1 MKPYYIMIHWD
12 GGSAVSG
19 FLVSQAVDEKDAIRL
34 AKKSLLAKK
43 KLIAN
48 KSTESG
54 EYERTIHFLKSL
66 KRPWRICNR
75 SKPDRTVVVTELIG
89 VVDATYW
96 LSDTISGGHIC
107 NRVDRTRNHF

>member
-1 MKPYYIMIHWD
+1 MKPYYIMTHWD

-48 KSTESG
+48 KSNDGG
-54 EYERTIHFLKSL
+54 EYKRTVHFLKSL

-75 SKPDRTVVVTELIG
+75 SKTDRTVVVTELIG

-96 LSDTISGGHIC
+96 LSDIIAGGHIC
-107 NRVDRTRNHF
+107 NQVDRTRNQF